1 MSKPKYK
8 VGDCILLISTSASSR
23 AFGSTDCFNYT
34 GHKYFITDIR
44 ENFHNGHTNY
54 GITNSYCSY
63 HEDDF
68 ELIPNDEYVKELII
82 NNLKE
87 TVKCPITNNDVSMMQ
102 LFKLI
107 KTSDLDEYDL
117 K

>member
-1 MSKPKYK
+1 M
-8 VGDCILLISTSASSR
+8 VE
-23 AFGSTDCFNYT
+23 N
-34 GHKYFITDIR
+34 YFIILS
-44 ENFHNGHTNY
+44 NY

>member
-1 MSKPKYK
+1 MSKPKFK
-8 VGDCILLISTSASSR
+8 VGDCILLRSTSASSS
-23 AFGSTDCFNYT
+23 AFGATDCFNFT
-34 GHKYFITDIR
+34 GRKYFITNVD
-44 ENFHNGHTNY
+44 ENYHNGHTNY
-54 GITNSYCSY
+54 SITNSYCSY

-68 ELIPNDEYVKELII
+68 ELIHNDEYVKELII
-82 NNLKE
+82 KNSKQ
-87 TVKCPITNNDVSMMQ
+87 TFTCPITNNDVSMMQ